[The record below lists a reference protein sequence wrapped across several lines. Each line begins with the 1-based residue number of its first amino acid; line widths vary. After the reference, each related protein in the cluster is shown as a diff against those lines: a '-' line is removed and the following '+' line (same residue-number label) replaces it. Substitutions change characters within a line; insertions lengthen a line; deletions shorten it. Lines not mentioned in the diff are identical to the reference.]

1 MGVQVKPN
9 KKEQNVFWQE
19 GSSKPKQFF
28 LSHNQCHMLM
38 CASDLPLWLLVLE
51 DSVDGYL

>member
-38 CASDLPLWLLVLE
+38 CASDLPLWC
-51 DSVDGYL
+51 